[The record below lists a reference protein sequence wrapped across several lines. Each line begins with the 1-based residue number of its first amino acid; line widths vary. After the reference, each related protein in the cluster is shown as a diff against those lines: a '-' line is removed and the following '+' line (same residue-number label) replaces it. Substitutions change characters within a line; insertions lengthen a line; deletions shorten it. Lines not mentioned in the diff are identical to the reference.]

1 MRARL
6 LFSFS
11 FFPSIR
17 CANPDPSQMK
27 VENNSHRFAPGVS
40 AELRTFYSH
49 PEVAWGLRRSPGS
62 DLQSQEEAA
71 HAPLKKNIKNV
82 PANAC
87 NKCKQTCTHK
97 ALMDQA
103 SSLITERLCAAGD
116 SFAV

>member
-1 MRARL
+1 MGVKEVSRER
-6 LFSFS
+6 FTESGRS
-11 FFPSIR
+11 CT
-17 CANPDPSQMK
+17 CA
-27 VENNSHRFAPGVS
+27 F
-40 AELRTFYSH
+40 
-49 PEVAWGLRRSPGS
+49 
-62 DLQSQEEAA
+62 
-71 HAPLKKNIKNV
+71 KKNIKNV